1 MIARAKEVKCL
12 TPDCDG
18 LSAVRGLCTT
28 CYASAKKMVDRMA
41 TTWDELAS
49 LDLVA
54 NPARNVSKFRVAF
67 DQAKEKT
74 AKKTKT
80 RKAVK

>member
-1 MIARAKEVKCL
+1 
-12 TPDCDG
+12 
-18 LSAVRGLCTT
+18 
-28 CYASAKKMVDRMA
+28 MVDRMT

-49 LDLVA
+49 LELVA
-54 NPARNVSKFRVAF
+54 NPARNVSKFRAAF

>member
-1 MIARAKEVKCL
+1 
-12 TPDCDG
+12 
-18 LSAVRGLCTT
+18 
-28 CYASAKKMVDRMA
+28 MVDRMA